1 MLERLQPIARR
12 LWQFRLLLLLLA
24 IIGLLGFSLSL
35 FDAPVLKGAQ
45 VMMPSLVLL
54 FWAMT
59 GLSFGSLFSEIPQQP
74 TADAGMGL
82 RWSLKIKRS
91 VYWIIGAGMIGLV
104 LALVVLS
111 YQLIRAWS
119 MA

>member
-1 MLERLQPIARR
+1 MLDRLQSIARR
-12 LWQFRLLLLLLA
+12 LWQFRLLLVLLA
-24 IIGLLGFSLSL
+24 IIGLVGFSLSL
-35 FDAPVLKGAQ
+35 FDAPVLNGAQ

-59 GLSFGSLFSEIPQQP
+59 GLSFGSLFFNIPDQP
-74 TADAGMGL
+74 QADAGLGL

-91 VYWIIGAGMIGLV
+91 VYWIIGAGMIVLV
-104 LALVVLS
+104 LSLVVLS